1 MKPQQLALPG
11 EVVRKDN
18 RLARAKLNINNLDA
32 SRIMANLIACINV
45 SDTDFEQSYSVPVKD
60 FLNTDGGGSYTRIKN
75 ICRELIKATVEVEK
89 AGEEIFETYTF
100 FRRIKYEKGVIDAA
114 FNPDLKPLL
123 LQLHQ
128 CFTQYNLLEYIA
140 LPSIYSQRL
149 FEILMSWRNLPEIT
163 IKMTDLHR
171 MLNTPE
177 SMKSDFGNFRNRVL
191 IKAHKDITEKTSLK
205 FTWEPIKVGKSV
217 EQIVFY
223 FAEKRKSQYDI
234 FKDKKRKEKMNRI
247 NNDRYVRA
255 TKCATEKNGKCDK
268 CDNIRIICKTCK
280 QHGILDSVL
289 KRVNIMSHF
298 REQSKEAFKDYI
310 VPGQLLT
317 HQK

>member
-1 MKPQQLALPG
+1 MKPQQLSLPG
-11 EVVRKDN
+11 EIVKKDN

-45 SDTDFEQSYSVPVKD
+45 SDTELEQSYCVAAKD
-60 FLNTDGGGSYTRIKN
+60 FLNTAGGGNYTRIKN

-100 FRRIKYEKGVIDAA
+100 FRRIKYEKGIIEAS
-114 FNPDLKPLL
+114 FNQDLKPLL

-128 CFTQYNLLEYIA
+128 CFTQYNLMEYIA

-149 FEILMSWRNLPEIT
+149 FEILMSWRNMPEVT
-163 IKMTDLHR
+163 VKMSDLHR

-177 SMKSDFGNFRNRVL
+177 SMKADFGNFRNRVL

-255 TKCATEKNGKCDK
+255 TKCATAKNGRCDK

-289 KRVNIMSHF
+289 KSVNIFSNF
-298 REQSKEAFKDYI
+298 KAQIKGAFDEYK
-310 VPGQLLT
+310 Q
-317 HQK
+317 